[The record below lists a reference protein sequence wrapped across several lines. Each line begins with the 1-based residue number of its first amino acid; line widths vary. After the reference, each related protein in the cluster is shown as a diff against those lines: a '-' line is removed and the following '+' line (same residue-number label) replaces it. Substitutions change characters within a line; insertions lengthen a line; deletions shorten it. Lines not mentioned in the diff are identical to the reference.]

1 MCFAYIE
8 PITVFASVYIMV
20 TRTFILQRVD
30 TMSVVSLD
38 KLNVGQRGIVRGMRF
53 SGADRRR
60 MQDIGL
66 INGTYVECL
75 CKAASGD
82 PAAYL
87 IRGAVIAMRR
97 EDAAEIS
104 ISVR

>member
-1 MCFAYIE
+1 M
-8 PITVFASVYIMV
+8 IM
-20 TRTFILQRVD
+20 RAFISLKRVIA
-30 TMSVVSLD
+30 MSVVSLD
-38 KLNVGQRGIVRGMRF
+38 KLGAGQRGIVRGMRL

-82 PAAYL
+82 PCAYL
-87 IRGAVIAMRR
+87 IRGAVIALRK